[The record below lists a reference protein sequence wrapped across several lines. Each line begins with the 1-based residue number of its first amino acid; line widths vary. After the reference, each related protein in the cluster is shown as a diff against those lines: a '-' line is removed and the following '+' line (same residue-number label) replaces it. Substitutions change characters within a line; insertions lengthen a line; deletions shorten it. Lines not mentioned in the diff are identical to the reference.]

1 MSFDDSGFENPKHKP
16 CDINIGIKSN
26 HPLVQL
32 ANVLCWNKLLDLILP
47 DLKETTAKG
56 QWWLGRPLHLRVHLA
71 AYLLQQLFNKTDRHI
86 EYDIK
91 DNAAYQVFCG
101 ITVVKKWHCPDHT
114 KIEEFRSR
122 LKPETQKELANTIAA
137 YAVNLG
143 FADCRDVDVDSTI
156 QEANMAYPM
165 DSSLLCKLGS
175 MATKVAGYM
184 NKTMSVFDKNPMKV
198 DMKSIR
204 TYARRYFF
212 CSDKDKKKIHFKALY
227 ERVADEVSL
236 VTSNAQCLA
245 KNITEKM
252 SWNMGR
258 VFTQFR
264 DKSEKYLEDVKHFI
278 DNGKM
283 VPNKILSFHLNQV
296 KCFSKDKPG
305 KKYHFGRMFQLG
317 RIKGNFLFAGKGC
330 NASMPDKKSIELM
343 FNEHQKTFDNESV
356 HSFTTDKGY
365 FSKANEKFLDNNGV
379 EDIAIQRPHNIK
391 KPAIKSLTKEKEQLL
406 SNRRSG
412 IEPLIGHAK
421 HGGQLGRSRM
431 KSDET
436 IEASG
441 FTAILGFN
449 LRQLIRYQTGK
460 AIFNST

>member
-1 MSFDDSGFENPKHKP
+1 MSFDDSGFNNPKHKP
-16 CDINIGIKSN
+16 CDIIIGVKSN
-26 HPLVQL
+26 HPLIEL
-32 ANVLCWNKLLDLILP
+32 ANALCWDSLLELILP
-47 DLKETTAKG
+47 DLKETTAQKK
-56 QWWLGRPLHLRVHLA
+56 WWLGRPLHIRVHLG
-71 AYLLQQLFNKTDRHI
+71 AYLLQQLFNKTDRQI

-101 ITVVKKWHCPDHT
+101 VNLVKKWHCPDHT

-122 LKPETQKELANTIAA
+122 LKPETQKSLANVIAA
-137 YAVNLG
+137 HAVNLG
-143 FADCRDVDVDSTI
+143 FADCRDVDIDSTI

-165 DSSLLCKLGS
+165 DSTLLCKLGS
-175 MATKVAGYM
+175 MASKVAEYM
-184 NKTMSVFDKNPMKV
+184 NNTMQVFDKNPMNV

-204 TYARRYFF
+204 SYARRYFF
-212 CSDKDKKKIHFKALY
+212 CSDKDKKKSHFKALY
-227 ERVADEVSL
+227 ERVVDEVSL
-236 VTSNAQCLA
+236 VVNNAQCLST
-245 KNITEKM
+245 NITEKM
-252 SWNMGR
+252 SWNMGK
-258 VFTQFR
+258 VFNQFR
-264 DKSEKYLEDVKHFI
+264 SCSEKYLKDVKHFI
-278 DNGKM
+278 DTGKM
-283 VPNKILSFHLNQV
+283 MPDKILSFHLSQV

-317 RIKGNFLFAGKGC
+317 RIKGNFLFAAKGDTP
-330 NASMPDKKSIELM
+330 SMPDKKSIDLM
-343 FNEHQKTFDNESV
+343 FNEHQKIFSNASV
-356 HSFTTDKGY
+356 HSIATDKGY
-365 FSKANEKFLDNNGV
+365 FSKANEKFLSENGV
-379 EDIAIQRPHNIK
+379 KEVAIQRPHNIK
-391 KPAIKSLTKEKEQLL
+391 KTSINPLPKDREQQL

-449 LRQLIRYQTGK
+449 LRQLIRYQTSK

>member
-1 MSFDDSGFENPKHKP
+1 
-16 CDINIGIKSN
+16 
-26 HPLVQL
+26 
-32 ANVLCWNKLLDLILP
+32 
-47 DLKETTAKG
+47 
-56 QWWLGRPLHLRVHLA
+56 
-71 AYLLQQLFNKTDRHI
+71 
-86 EYDIK
+86 
-91 DNAAYQVFCG
+91 
-101 ITVVKKWHCPDHT
+101 
-114 KIEEFRSR
+114 
-122 LKPETQKELANTIAA
+122 
-137 YAVNLG
+137 
-143 FADCRDVDVDSTI
+143 
-156 QEANMAYPM
+156 
-165 DSSLLCKLGS
+165 
-175 MATKVAGYM
+175 
-184 NKTMSVFDKNPMKV
+184 
-198 DMKSIR
+198 
-204 TYARRYFF
+204 
-212 CSDKDKKKIHFKALY
+212 
-227 ERVADEVSL
+227 
-236 VTSNAQCLA
+236 
-245 KNITEKM
+245 
-252 SWNMGR
+252 MGR

-264 DKSEKYLEDVKHFI
+264 DKSEKYLKDVKHFI

-356 HSFTTDKGY
+356 HSFATDKGY